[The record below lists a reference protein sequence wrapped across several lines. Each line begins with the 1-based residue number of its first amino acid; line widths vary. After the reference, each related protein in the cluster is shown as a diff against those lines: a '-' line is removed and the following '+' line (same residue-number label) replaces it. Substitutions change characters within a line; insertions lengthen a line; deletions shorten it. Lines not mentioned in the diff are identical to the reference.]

1 MLGSSLPVTVK
12 ATAELRPTP
21 QMIPV
26 LMRVGEAGGGFL
38 LELGLIK
45 WEFKVTES

>member
-1 MLGSSLPVTVK
+1 MLGSALPVTVK
-12 ATAELRPTP
+12 ATPELYSAP

-38 LELGLIK
+38 LELGLMK
-45 WEFKVTES
+45 WEFKVTGS

>member
-1 MLGSSLPVTVK
+1 MLGSALSVE

-45 WEFKVTES
+45 WKFEVTGS